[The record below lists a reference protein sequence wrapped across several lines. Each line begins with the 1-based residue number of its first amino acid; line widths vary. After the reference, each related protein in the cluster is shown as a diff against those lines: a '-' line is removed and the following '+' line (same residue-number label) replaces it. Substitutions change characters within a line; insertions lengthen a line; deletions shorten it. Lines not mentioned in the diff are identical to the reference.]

1 MSSQN
6 YDTDGYEE
14 KCSICERVL
23 KKGEGRFR
31 MSDQVLCLECHDA
44 NRPPVILEVEKK
56 GE

>member
-1 MSSQN
+1 MSEEYNS
-6 YDTDGYEE
+6 EE

-31 MSDQVLCLECHDA
+31 KSDQVLCLECHDK
-44 NRPPVILEVEKK
+44 NLPPTIPEVDKE